1 MVLMA
6 THFPDH
12 AFMVAN
18 RTAIL
23 NLGRIAHEGPP
34 DSVITSANRKETYGV
49 DVRVFHL
56 GDGMEH
62 KVRFPVLS

>member
-1 MVLMA
+1 
-6 THFPDH
+6 
-12 AFMVAN
+12 MVAN

-23 NLGRIAHEGPP
+23 NLGRITHEGSP

-49 DVRVFHL
+49 DARVFHL
-56 GDGMEH
+56 GDGREH